1 VYNVLPFYIGMIG
14 TSVNNLIAFPLE
26 NWCKCP

>member
-1 VYNVLPFYIGMIG
+1 MIG